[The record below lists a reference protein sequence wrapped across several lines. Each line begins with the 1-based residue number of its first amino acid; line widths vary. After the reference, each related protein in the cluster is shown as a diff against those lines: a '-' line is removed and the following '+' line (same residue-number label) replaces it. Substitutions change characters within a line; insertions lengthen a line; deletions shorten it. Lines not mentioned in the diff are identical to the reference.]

1 MAEAAAAAEV
11 AAEEAA
17 AGSEEAVGT
26 TTTDC
31 PAATARERAPQSSET
46 ALSDPASEATP
57 GNSLVVPLRQEPWSD
72 GDGTL
77 STVGRA
83 GSHGLLA
90 QVCRETDGISAGG
103 AADEVSTGL
112 DDNLFVVFVMFGSG
126 FTVIVRGFFTVV
138 GLGLGHLGSGKRKD
152 RLRSTM

>member
-46 ALSDPASEATP
+46 ALCDPASEAAASA
-57 GNSLVVPLRQEPWSD
+57 SLVETLGIVDGPLAMSLD
-72 GDGTL
+72 CGK
-77 STVGRA
+77 
-83 GSHGLLA
+83 
-90 QVCRETDGISAGG
+90 G
-103 AADEVSTGL
+103 AARDPGSPPAVS
-112 DDNLFVVFVMFGSG
+112 F
-126 FTVIVRGFFTVV
+126 
-138 GLGLGHLGSGKRKD
+138 
-152 RLRSTM
+152 STLV